1 VAVAGVSFVTGMS
14 FALTSGVTYY
24 YEYRVLFGSS
34 VTTTGL
40 RLGLS
45 YGAVSYAAAYC
56 SIPIA
61 APGTAASL
69 DGIITASGGSI
80 TGTGVAVANTT
91 YLALI
96 DGVVNPSADTTLN
109 LMMGSEIAGTTVAI
123 RPGSLGRLITV
134 S

>member
-1 VAVAGVSFVTGMS
+1 
-14 FALTSGVTYY
+14 
-24 YEYRVLFGSS
+24 VLFGSS